1 MCVCACAHACLNGG
15 MTFKDGKEQYF
26 VFLILH
32 DEEKTWNQ
40 EFYFK
45 FGKLEMSDLEVKLS
59 LSFIRE

>member
-1 MCVCACAHACLNGG
+1 MVVRLLKMEKSNI
-15 MTFKDGKEQYF
+15 F
-26 VFLILH
+26 FLILH